1 MKKIYLGFI
10 AIAAMFNAATAQ
22 IGATAPDFTVTD
34 IDGVEHNLYDYLDQG
49 KVVIVDVSAT
59 WCGPCWGF
67 HTAHFLEDIWAQ
79 YGPDG
84 TNEVMVLF
92 YEGDDMTTLADLQ
105 GSTGGTQGDW
115 LTGTEYPVV
124 NEDPLSLNL
133 NVWAP
138 LGFPTINV
146 IRPSDKEI
154 IEDFWNQWTQ
164 ASNNEDALADM
175 IDVIEEAIP
184 AASVAETTVNTLNS
198 IYPNPGN
205 GDFQVNYSAKANDNV
220 VFEVVNTLGQVVFTS
235 SMPVNAG
242 TNRIQMNLT
251 SLATG
256 NYILRAVTKDEITTT
271 TFQKI

>member
-1 MKKIYLGFI
+1 MKQIYLGLI
-10 AIAAMFNAATAQ
+10 AFAASFNVATAQ

-34 IDGVEHNLYDYLDQG
+34 IDGVEHNLYDYLDEG

-59 WCGPCWGF
+59 WCNPCWQF

-84 TNEVMVLF
+84 TNEVMILY

-105 GSTGGTQGDW
+105 GNTGGSQGDW

-124 NEDPLSLNL
+124 NEDPLSLSL

-138 LGFPTINV
+138 FGFPTINV

-164 ASNNEDALADM
+164 ASNNEEALADM
-175 IDVIEEAIP
+175 IDVIEEALP
-184 AASVAETTVNTLNS
+184 AASVKETAVNTLNS

-205 GDFQVNYSAKANDNV
+205 GDFQVNYSATVNDNI
-220 VFEVVNTLGQVVFTS
+220 VFEAVNTLGQVVFTQS
-235 SMPVNAG
+235 VSVAAG
-242 TNRIQMNLT
+242 SNRINLDMT
-251 SLATG
+251 SLANG
-256 NYILRAVTKDEITTT
+256 QYLLRAVSKNEIATT